1 MTIPSEII
9 AVIITIF
16 SAIITGLFGY
26 IVKRL
31 DRMERQIGDS
41 IANVSECRLERTV
54 ETDEANEKIIE
65 KFNIEL
71 DRIKKSSKLDDDK
84 LRNTIEEYK
93 KENSKFIE
101 DLRKDIIVLI
111 DFKIN
116 EINNNLQLI
125 SNKIN
130 IKTTTRK
137 KLN

>member
-1 MTIPSEII
+1 MTIPTEII

-41 IANVSECRLERTV
+41 IANVSECRLERTA

-130 IKTTTRK
+130 IKSTTRR